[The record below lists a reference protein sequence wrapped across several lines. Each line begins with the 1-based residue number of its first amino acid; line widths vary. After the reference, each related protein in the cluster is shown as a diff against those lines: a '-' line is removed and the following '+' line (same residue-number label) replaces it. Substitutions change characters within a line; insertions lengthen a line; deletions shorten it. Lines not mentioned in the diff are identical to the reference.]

1 MGNNIFTRAFLFFF
15 LAGSLIAGAFAADA
29 VLDEA
34 KRLMAENNPKAAY
47 ELLVPLQSER
57 AGDPEYDYLLGLA
70 AMDHGKPG
78 EAVFALER
86 VLAVNPNHVQARA
99 EIARAYLALGERE
112 AAKQEFETVQKLGAP
127 AEAAPT
133 IQKFLDTIEQLSAAD
148 RTQVRRYVEVTM
160 GYDSNVNSATSSGQV
175 AVPLF
180 GGAIFTLANTAVEQ
194 DDEFFSAGA
203 GVSVRHPLSP
213 VLALFAGANVNKRIN
228 GSQDTFDTGLF
239 DLNAG
244 VARTH
249 GKDVY
254 TLGFQG
260 SNFYVDNERF
270 RDAYGLSAQWQRNY
284 DARNQA
290 TAYLQYS
297 DLHYPGQDIRDAKR
311 YVLGGAFAH
320 AYQHLLQPTVYAGA
334 YVGTEDEEESNVPH
348 LGHDLW
354 GMRLG
359 GQLRYSE
366 RVKVFVN
373 TSFEKRDYDGADP
386 FFLKTRD
393 DEQWDLRIGADYV
406 PLKHWR
412 ITPQVSYTD
421 NDSNLKIHEFKRD
434 VWSVTVRREF

>member
-1 MGNNIFTRAFLFFF
+1 MGNKIITRAFLLLF

-29 VLDEA
+29 VLEDA
-34 KRLMAENNPKAAY
+34 KRLMQEKNPKAAY
-47 ELLVPLQSER
+47 ELLMPLQSER
-57 AGDPEYDYLLGLA
+57 AGDPEYDYLLGIA
-70 AMDHGKPG
+70 ALDSGKPS

-86 VLAVNPNHVQARA
+86 VLAVKPDHVQARA

-112 AAKQEFETVQKLGAP
+112 TAKQEFEAVQKLGAP
-127 AEAAPT
+127 AEAAPA
-133 IQKFLDTIEQLSAAD
+133 IQKFLDAIEQLATAD
-148 RTQVRRYVEVTM
+148 RTQVRRYVEVTV
-160 GYDSNVNSATSSGQV
+160 GHDSNVNSATSSNQV

-180 GGAIFTLANTAVEQ
+180 GGAIFTLAGTAVEQ
-194 DDEFFSAGA
+194 DDEFLSAGA

-213 VLALFAGANVNKRIN
+213 VLALFAGANVNKRMN
-228 GSQDTFDTGLF
+228 SSQDVFDTGLL
-239 DLNAG
+239 DVNVG
-244 VARTH
+244 VAHTR

-254 TLGFQG
+254 TVGFQG

-284 DARNQA
+284 DASNQA

-311 YVLGGAFAH
+311 YVVGGAFAH
-320 AYQHLLQPTVYAGA
+320 AYQRLLQPVVYAGA
-334 YVGTEDEEESNVPH
+334 YLGTEDEEESGVPH

-354 GMRLG
+354 GLRLG
-359 GQLRYSE
+359 GQLRYSD
-366 RVKVFVN
+366 RIKIFVN

-393 DEQWDLRIGADYV
+393 DEQWDFRIGADYQ
-406 PLKHWR
+406 PFKHWR
-412 ITPQVSYTD
+412 ITPQVSYVE
-421 NDSNLKIHEFKRD
+421 NDSNILLHDFKRD